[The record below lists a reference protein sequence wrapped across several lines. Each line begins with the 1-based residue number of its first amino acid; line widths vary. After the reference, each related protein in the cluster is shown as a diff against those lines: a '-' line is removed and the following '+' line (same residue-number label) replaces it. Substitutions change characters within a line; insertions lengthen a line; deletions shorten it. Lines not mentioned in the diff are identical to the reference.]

1 MHIQIVKQALQIAM
15 AICTEIA
22 VPDAVHKPQSIAV
35 SLAMQVAP
43 HITSASR
50 RAGGCECPK

>member
-1 MHIQIVKQALQIAM
+1 MHIQIVKQSLQIAM

-22 VPDAVHKPQSIAV
+22 VLNAVHKPQSIAV

-43 HITSASR
+43 HITGASR
-50 RAGGCECPK
+50 RAGGCECHN